1 MWLFTP
7 NTGPRDGWRVF
18 ANQTNVY
25 VGIADAGE
33 NAQGDGQLVVAAID
47 HLLAVN
53 GDELTSMRREQ
64 LRQETPKGRLLAF
77 PFAHWRRCKRD

>member
-1 MWLFTP
+1 
-7 NTGPRDGWRVF
+7 
-18 ANQTNVY
+18 
-25 VGIADAGE
+25 
-33 NAQGDGQLVVAAID
+33 
-47 HLLAVN
+47 VN